1 MHQKQLEPI
10 IQKID
15 ELKRKQQQKLLEKR
29 AEKKA
34 SAHLTKTTKK
44 LPTDEM
50 CVICLERPILVALKP
65 CGHVCLCQKCF
76 RKSPPPDCPLCRCPI
91 TGTLKVYFP

>member
-34 SAHLTKTTKK
+34 SAHLAKTTKK

-50 CVICLERPILVALKP
+50 CVICLERPILIALKP

-76 RKSPPPDCPLCRCPI
+76 RKAPPPDCPLCRCPI